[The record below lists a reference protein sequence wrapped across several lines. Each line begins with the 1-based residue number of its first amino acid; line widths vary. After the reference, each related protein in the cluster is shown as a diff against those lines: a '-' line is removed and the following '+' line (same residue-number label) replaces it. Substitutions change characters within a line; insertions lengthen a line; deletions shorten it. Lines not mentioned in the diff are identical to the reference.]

1 MLHQNLLRF
10 DTLSNSDPFHFLVS
24 DPGFSSSVVFFLAL
38 LFLKGNAMASSPSLT
53 TITLHEPVFQQFLY
67 DVHHSY
73 LLLHRAMSL
82 LPPTMIPDIEPT
94 PLPSIGVWNQPP
106 DLLPEYSDATNAFID
121 GAPLP
126 SPDLEAEDSFMQEL
140 VNYNLPRPH
149 QHVEAPVPDSIPAP
163 PEFSMAS
170 STRSKKRQAK
180 ATPKAPGKRQCKSS
194 LSPAPSPSS
203 PSIWTDEDKKLLRA
217 LKADEKSRFSWKLVA
232 GKLGKPEL
240 TRCLS
245 DLEQDQEPIGL
256 TLILQIF
263 LPGLRQPLMKKVH
276 YLRIVI
282 LP

>member
-1 MLHQNLLRF
+1 
-10 DTLSNSDPFHFLVS
+10 
-24 DPGFSSSVVFFLAL
+24 
-38 LFLKGNAMASSPSLT
+38 MASSPSLT
-53 TITLHEPVFQQFLY
+53 TIPLHEPVFQQFLY

-94 PLPSIGVWNQPP
+94 HAQHWRMESASWSTIP
-106 DLLPEYSDATNAFID
+106 DLDYSDETNAFID

-126 SPDLEAEDSFMQEL
+126 SPDLETEDSFMQEL

-170 STRSKKRQAK
+170 STRSKKRHAK
-180 ATPKAPGKRQCKSS
+180 ATPKAPGKRQRKSS

-217 LKADEKSRFSWKLVA
+217 LKADEKSRFSWKVVA
-232 GKLGKPEL
+232 GKLGKPE
-240 TRCLS
+240 
-245 DLEQDQEPIGL
+245 QDVGAMWNKIKNQLG
-256 TLILQIF
+256 
-263 LPGLRQPLMKKVH
+263 
-276 YLRIVI
+276 
-282 LP
+282 